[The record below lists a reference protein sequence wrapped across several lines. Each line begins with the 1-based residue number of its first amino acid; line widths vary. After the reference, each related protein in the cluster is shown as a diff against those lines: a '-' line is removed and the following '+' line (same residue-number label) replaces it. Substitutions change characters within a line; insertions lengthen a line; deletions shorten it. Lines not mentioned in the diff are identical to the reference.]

1 MHFVLMMH
9 EKFWSPASSNSTNR
23 NRISNILVGFF
34 FVESDIL
41 HQTALSIV
49 NSIATC
55 CLRIQSSKR
64 CLYEYMYIDSASIIL
79 YQISMLKKWKY
90 NVYIKLDIH
99 LQFRL
104 LIWGWTLFN
113 ILLKLLTSIFTA
125 AVITMI
131 TYRTCS

>member
-1 MHFVLMMH
+1 MMH

-23 NRISNILVGFF
+23 NRISNILGFF
-34 FVESDIL
+34 RRIRLL
-41 HQTALSIV
+41 HQTALIAKL
-49 NSIATC
+49 IATRAVVSGSNPQNVAFMHIYVYRLC
-55 CLRIQSSKR
+55 
-64 CLYEYMYIDSASIIL
+64 IDNF
-79 YQISMLKKWKY
+79 ISNKY
-90 NVYIKLDIH
+90 VEKMEIYIKLDIH

>member
-23 NRISNILVGFF
+23 NRISNILGFF
-34 FVESDIL
+34 SVESDIL
-41 HQTALSIV
+41 HQTALSLV
-49 NSIATC
+49 NSNATC
-55 CLRIQSSKR
+55 CLWIQSSKR

-79 YQISMLKKWKY
+79 YQIGILKKWKY
-90 NVYIKLDIH
+90 IYIKLDIH